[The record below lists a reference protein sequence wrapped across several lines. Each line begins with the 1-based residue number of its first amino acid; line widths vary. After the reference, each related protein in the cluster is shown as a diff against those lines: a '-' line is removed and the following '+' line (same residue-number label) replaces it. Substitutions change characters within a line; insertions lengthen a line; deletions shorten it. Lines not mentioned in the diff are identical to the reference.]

1 LKSHV
6 FLEVDAKAL
15 IWDIHLSTQSGVYGM
30 TDQEQ
35 IAAFL
40 AKHGARK
47 VETGARAYDDRAIY
61 RAQRDG
67 VRALSAASKE
77 ADAQYAQWEEETL
90 QYAATRD
97 YDGAIAAGRRAY
109 REAKAR

>member
-1 LKSHV
+1 
-6 FLEVDAKAL
+6 
-15 IWDIHLSTQSGVYGM
+15 M
-30 TDQEQ
+30 TEQEQ

-47 VETGARAYDDRAIY
+47 VEAGVRAYDDRAMY
-61 RAQRDG
+61 RANRDG
-67 VRALSAASKE
+67 VKAESLASREAREAA
-77 ADAQYAQWEEETL
+77 AGYAKWEEETL

-109 REAKAR
+109 KEAKAR